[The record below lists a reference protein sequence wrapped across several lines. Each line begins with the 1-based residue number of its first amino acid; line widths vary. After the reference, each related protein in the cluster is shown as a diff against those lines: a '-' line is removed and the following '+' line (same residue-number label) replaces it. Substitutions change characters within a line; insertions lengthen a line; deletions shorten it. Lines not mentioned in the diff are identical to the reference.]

1 MMQRVQK
8 IPDFVALRT
17 EALESW
23 LPHLYGNRF
32 ASIMAIKGIPGEAES
47 KGQPPFFG
55 PDSEALERAL
65 VALDWG
71 SNNWCGVALDLPQ
84 RDILS
89 NSDLRLLIETIDP
102 QALLALDEKAIVA
115 LQDGYGTELMPRIPQ
130 PGIKTKILGR
140 ALVFVDGFEAA
151 LSSEEDK
158 RRAWRE
164 LKALKLVKY

>member
-1 MMQRVQK
+1 MMQRTQG
-8 IPDFVALRT
+8 IPDFAALRS
-17 EALESW
+17 EALEPW

-32 ASIMAIKGIPGEAES
+32 ASVVAIKGQPGEAEN

-71 SNNWCGVALDLPQ
+71 GNNWCGIALDLPQ
-84 RDILS
+84 KGTLNDA
-89 NSDLRLLIETIDP
+89 DLRLLIETIDP
-102 QALLALDEKAIVA
+102 QALLALDSKALEA

-130 PGIKTKILGR
+130 PGMKTKILGR

-151 LSSEEDK
+151 LSSDEEK
-158 RRAWRE
+158 RRVWRE
-164 LKALKLVKY
+164 LKAIKQVKY